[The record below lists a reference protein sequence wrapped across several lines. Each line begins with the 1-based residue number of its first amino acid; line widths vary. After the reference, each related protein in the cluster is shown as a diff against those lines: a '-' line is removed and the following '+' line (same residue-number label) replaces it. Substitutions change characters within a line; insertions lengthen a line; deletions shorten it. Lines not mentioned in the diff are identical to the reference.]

1 MVKHVKVDPAK
12 ILQKTVTCIDIRVFI
27 KKVCLFYLFLSIQT
41 QDTQVKLNIQFFKN
55 IGVVLATWVRHPHH
69 IPPSVKTVSHLS
81 TDKSVFVSGIQHNTS
96 RDSGTTHAMRNKGTD
111 LGYELY
117 SGPLTEDSSPWP
129 WPMSPWRTL
138 SQTSCHRQLS
148 PCWKFRF
155 SVEKFPHSGGVT
167 KYVQMHRRR
176 QQKQFYF
183 THINCPS
190 WRFNS
195 EPEESFLAHGISQR
209 GRKRSEY
216 PAHYMGHF

>member
-1 MVKHVKVDPAK
+1 
-12 ILQKTVTCIDIRVFI
+12 
-27 KKVCLFYLFLSIQT
+27 
-41 QDTQVKLNIQFFKN
+41 
-55 IGVVLATWVRHPHH
+55 
-69 IPPSVKTVSHLS
+69 
-81 TDKSVFVSGIQHNTS
+81 
-96 RDSGTTHAMRNKGTD
+96 MRNKGTD
-111 LGYELY
+111 LGHELY

-138 SQTSCHRQLS
+138 SQTSCHRQLR

-167 KYVQMHRRR
+167 KYVQMHWRR

-195 EPEESFLAHGISQR
+195 EPEESFLAQGFSQR
-209 GRKRSEY
+209 GGRGVSTQLTTWDISKEALSYPTLSQVLSFKTGRIKIHWERSIWDSQKALKGY
-216 PAHYMGHF
+216 RSC